1 MINKTKKFVATIMVM
16 MTILSSFGKV
26 FATEI
31 NSAEIYGK
39 GEMEYHLQ
47 YWNDERGGWYYVIC
61 NPAFY
66 SYNGVDIAHIGE

>member
-1 MINKTKKFVATIMVM
+1 MNKTKKLVATILVM

-26 FATEI
+26 FAMEI

-39 GEMEYHLQ
+39 GEMDYHLQ

-66 SYNGVDIAHIGE
+66 SYTNHKSP